1 MQTLFWTFLILVA
14 LFGFAVSGYVTFYKI
29 PMQSKLAKMFVF
41 LIGGA
46 LVSVTTLALSVAVLF
61 THP

>member
-1 MQTLFWTFLILVA
+1 MQTLFWTFFTLVA
-14 LFGFAVSGYVTFYKI
+14 LFGFAVSGYVTFYKLPI
-29 PMQSKLAKMFVF
+29 NSKVTQVLVF

-46 LVSVTTLALSVAVLF
+46 IVSVSTLALSVAILF